1 VISYK
6 ELAARLEQ
14 VDAELAIHANPVDL
28 APLFDDLAAFHAN
41 DADLGHA
48 NDFPVGGQALVRAE
62 VSAPRD
68 EARDHPLT
76 IDH

>member
-1 VISYK
+1 M
-6 ELAARLEQ
+6 
-14 VDAELAIHANPVDL
+14 
-28 APLFDDLAAFHAN
+28 
-41 DADLGHA
+41 A

-76 IDH
+76 IDHYIFDALVEIGKCDARALNDSSDVFEAEPV